1 MTPTRRE
8 FIKSVGIAVAA
19 LVACRCD
26 LPFRDGDDGDT
37 PRARLRRD
45 WSRFDWLAEE
55 VSDWDNHERG
65 EEARDELVADHRAAL
80 DALVAAGELEE
91 AVADQVQEGFAAAA
105 YHVWRANCGMTCYE
119 PMAGPDYTPGSS
131 NRLAQQAELLA
142 EMADDGDIDQVT
154 VAQAQAAIER
164 DIVFLNLSGAELEAL
179 YDELVEAAGDS
190 YHYPPFDELD
200 LEITPEAAAAARFLV
215 ELLLEE

>member
-1 MTPTRRE
+1 MTPSRRE

-37 PRARLRRD
+37 PRARLRRA

-55 VSDWDNHERG
+55 ASDWNDYERG
-65 EEARDELVADHRAAL
+65 EEARDELVADHRVAL
-80 DALVAAGELEE
+80 DELVAAGELDE

-105 YHVWRANCGMTCYE
+105 YHVWRANCGATCYE
-119 PMAGPDYTPGSS
+119 PVLIDFTPGTS
-131 NRLAQQAELLA
+131 AQLVWQAELLA
-142 EMADDGDIDQVT
+142 EMAEDGDIDSET

-164 DIVFLNLSGAELEAL
+164 DIAFLNLSNAEVQAL
-179 YDELVEAAGDS
+179 YDELIAAAGDS
-190 YHYPPFDELD
+190 YNFPSFDELD
-200 LEITPEAAAAARFLV
+200 LEITAEAAAAARFLV
-215 ELLLEE
+215 ELLLGE